1 MFQRV
6 VRQNSKRR
14 HVVRRVSPKKRTTGR
29 VALSQ
34 QMAQVAAISNS
45 AVSQQTQVNPASVVE
60 QLVAQAPI
68 IRISSHMQM

>member
-1 MFQRV
+1 
-6 VRQNSKRR
+6 
-14 HVVRRVSPKKRTTGR
+14 
-29 VALSQ
+29 
-34 QMAQVAAISNS
+34 MAQVAAISNS